1 MLDLV
6 ERLRA
11 DLTTAMRAR
20 DTETVRVLR
29 VVLGAVAHAEAQPV
43 GDGPPTSLTT
53 SPHIAGAAAG
63 LGAAEA
69 ERASLSE
76 DDVRAILRAER
87 DERPAE
93 TACLDRYL

>member
-29 VVLGAVAHAEAQPV
+29 VVLGALANAEA
-43 GDGPPTSLTT
+43 
-53 SPHIAGAAAG
+53 
-63 LGAAEA
+63 
-69 ERASLSE
+69 R
-76 DDVRAILRAER
+76 
-87 DERPAE
+87 
-93 TACLDRYL
+93 CLDRYL